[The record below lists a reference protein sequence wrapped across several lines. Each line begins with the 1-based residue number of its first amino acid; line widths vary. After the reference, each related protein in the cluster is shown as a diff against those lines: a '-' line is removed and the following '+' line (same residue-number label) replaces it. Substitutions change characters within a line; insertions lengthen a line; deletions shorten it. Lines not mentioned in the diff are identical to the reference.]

1 MKGVMP
7 QEIEVWYILP
17 ALRKEFSKI
26 MIEKGKKQR
35 EIAKKLYITEA
46 AVSQFIKG
54 KRGGNLE
61 FTEEIKKEVHESVE
75 RLLKT
80 GNIVQEFQFLCRKIR
95 ESKMLCDIHK
105 KYGFT
110 PPECEVGIVCLEENQ
125 NGTPTIRNQ

>member
-26 MIEKGKKQR
+26 MVNKSLTQR

-46 AVSQFIKG
+46 AISQYLKG

-61 FTEEIKKEVHESVE
+61 FTDEIKNEINESVD
-75 RLLKT
+75 RLLQK
-80 GNIVQEFQFLCRKIR
+80 GNIVQEFQLLCRKIR
-95 ESKMLCDIHK
+95 KSSMLCEIHK
-105 KYGFT
+105 KYGIV
-110 PPECEVGIVCLEENQ
+110 PPECEQGVICLEEA
-125 NGTPTIRNQ
+125 